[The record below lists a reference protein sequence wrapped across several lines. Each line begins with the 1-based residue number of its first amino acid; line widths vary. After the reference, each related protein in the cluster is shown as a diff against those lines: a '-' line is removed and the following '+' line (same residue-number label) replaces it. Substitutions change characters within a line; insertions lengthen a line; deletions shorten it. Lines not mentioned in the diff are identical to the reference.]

1 MVFWEEEGLTSI
13 LKASQVVEP
22 LQPKKGSK
30 AKVKWGRRVLPA
42 TVLEIG
48 SKDEMKKKQ
57 KEFYEKNDCN
67 EKLLEDIA
75 EVPPPKKKH
84 AETTGN
90 KKGKKGVTILCVTKP
105 PEQVLEQNLESATP
119 ELEQELSPSPDI
131 FRDIATPEQ
140 MLVSSPET
148 TLEPATQEQ
157 AIAPSPESS
166 LEPVTQ
172 AIALES
178 PLSDVLSPEVP
189 TQSTLPLG
197 SATAQPVWTL
207 ELQKVFEEL
216 RAQRYTLQSI
226 EGYVHEKLMEVQAM
240 QDLQAARIRELQ
252 AKLEN
257 QDCQPA
263 STTSSQDE
271 PTPLE
276 LTPAVGPRMYHREAF
291 RNVENL
297 PQFHST
303 LPCNQ
308 STLKSPAG
316 VIEDNQKLLLSTI
329 KAGRLAVKLARE
341 SYFGEEVLKESTVS
355 SLPKEKLKE
364 IKARL
369 YEVYRFNNLVEFE
382 PLWQKCLISIGKACQ
397 ALRAKDSN

>member
-1 MVFWEEEGLTSI
+1 M
-13 LKASQVVEP
+13 
-22 LQPKKGSK
+22 
-30 AKVKWGRRVLPA
+30 
-42 TVLEIG
+42 
-48 SKDEMKKKQ
+48 
-57 KEFYEKNDCN
+57 
-67 EKLLEDIA
+67 
-75 EVPPPKKKH
+75 
-84 AETTGN
+84 
-90 KKGKKGVTILCVTKP
+90 
-105 PEQVLEQNLESATP
+105 PEQNHESAAP
-119 ELEQELSPSPDI
+119 ELEQEFSPLP
-131 FRDIATPEQ
+131 
-140 MLVSSPET
+140 
-148 TLEPATQEQ
+148 LEPATQEQ
-157 AIAPSPESS
+157 VIVRSPESS

-189 TQSTLPLG
+189 IQSTLPSG
-197 SATAQPVWTL
+197 SATVQPVCTL
-207 ELQKVFEEL
+207 ELQKVFDEL

-263 STTSSQDE
+263 STTSTQDE

-303 LPCNQ
+303 PPCTQ
-308 STLKSPAG
+308 STLKSPAD

-341 SYFGEEVLKESTVS
+341 SYFGEEVLKESIVS